1 MNKNYGYFGAAIQAK
16 QGTAATAPGATFYA
30 SDDSDGLDAAKEITS
45 INLTKGSPVAVAS
58 YVDTIDPSFNVKTLA
73 FPDLVG
79 MLLTAACGA
88 DTATADA
95 SGDTYTHTIEI
106 ADGLPF
112 MTIFE
117 QKGSPDADIEVLE
130 DAKVDSLT
138 ITAEGNKPLGLDVT
152 IKGCKEAYKN
162 GTTSIGGT
170 AFDIANGY
178 FDLAGAEVLF
188 SLATDTPVAVPMG
201 ITLNKIEVAIK
212 NSVNAKRPMGSA
224 VPNNQV
230 EQGSVV
236 SVTLEGETDSTE
248 QYREVMTG
256 SKMGEDIIS
265 KVITGSVQ
273 IKFKHS
279 NNDALSLTM
288 KIPAIPWKCD
298 PMGVSTDGGAFALK
312 LSTDGALDTGDG
324 AASFV
329 LVNKSAGYLPA
340 GD

>member
-1 MNKNYGYFGAAIQAK
+1 MNKNYGYFGAAIQSK
-16 QGTAATAPGATFYA
+16 QGTAATTPGATFYA

-58 YVDTIDPSFNVKTLA
+58 YVDTIDPSFSAKTLA

-79 MLLTAACGA
+79 LLLTAACGS
-88 DTATADA
+88 DTASAD
-95 SGDTYTHTIEI
+95 SDGIYTHTIEI
-106 ADGLPF
+106 AEQIPF
-112 MTIFE
+112 LTIFE
-117 QKGSPDADIEVLE
+117 QKGSSDADITVME
-130 DAKVDSLT
+130 DAKLDSLT
-138 ITAEGNKPLGLDVT
+138 ITAEGNKPLALDVSA
-152 IKGCKEAYKN
+152 KGCKTAWKN
-162 GTTSIGGT
+162 GTGSIGGA

-178 FDLAGAEVLF
+178 FDLADAEVLF

-201 ITLNKIEVAIK
+201 ITLTKIEVAIK

-256 SKMGEDIIS
+256 SKTGEEIS
-265 KVITGSVQ
+265 STVITGSVQ

-279 NNDALSLTM
+279 NNAALSLTM

>member
-30 SDDSDGLDAAKEITS
+30 NDDSDGLDAAKDLGS

-58 YVDTIDPSFNVKTLA
+58 YVETIDPSFNVKTLA

-95 SGDTYTHTIEI
+95 DGIYTHTIEI

-117 QKGSPDADIEVLE
+117 QKGSPTADIEVLE

-138 ITAEGNKPLGLDVT
+138 ITAEGNKPLNIDVT

-188 SLATDTPVAVPMG
+188 SLSTDTPTAVPMG
-201 ITLNKIEVAIK
+201 ITLSKIEVAIK

-256 SKMGEDIIS
+256 SKTGEEISS

-279 NNDALSLTM
+279 NNEALSLTM
-288 KIPAIPWKCD
+288 KVPSIPWKCD
-298 PMGVSTDGGAFALK
+298 PMSVSTDGGAFALK

-329 LVNKSAGYLPA
+329 LVNKTAGYLPS